1 HRPPRGPRGVHTL
14 ERGGGAA
21 RVRDDRPQ
29 APRRGAA
36 LWPGRFPGGGRHPAA
51 ATHRAGLPG
60 AGARSRGHAAHVCG
74 ARLAHGG
81 RFSDAESRASGARV
95 HPEGGARDGR
105 RAPAASTPRAHQGRR
120 RPGRRAGQELS
131 RAARALLPAGARAA
145 RRLPGR
151 DAVRRSAGGRVPR
164 AGAQELRLH
173 PFHRGSRSRGG
184 RELLRHLR
192 RAAHLRALRARRARH
207 SPHLLRAHVLLPALR
222 RHGVAQDL
230 SARRPVPC
238 DALRYQS
245 AGAAAERYAA
255 AARVQP
261 AGSRPGAGRRTA
273 RGGGRM
279 TDKPLS
285 AVEKVKEESRGLRG
299 DLAAQL
305 SAGGDHFSDAGAQ
318 LLKFHGT
325 YQQED
330 RDPRRE
336 RRGTDTEPA
345 HPFMVRCKIPGGA
358 LTGEQY
364 LVIDELADRY
374 GNGTLRVTTRQG
386 NQFHGVLKGD
396 LKATIRSVNDVLVT
410 TLGACGDVVRNV
422 IACPAPLAG
431 GLREEVL
438 RLARQVSDHLL
449 PRTRAYH
456 EIWLDGEPVA
466 GGPPGGEPDPIY
478 GTRYLP
484 RKFKLAFA
492 FPHDNCCD
500 VHSNDLG
507 FLVVTHGERLAGF
520 NVLVGGGMGRTH
532 GKTDTYPR
540 LADTLG
546 FARTGEV
553 REVAEAVVKVQRD
566 HGNRSDRRH
575 ARLKYLLDREGLD
588 WFRDQVE
595 RQLGRPLPPA
605 APVEVSD
612 IEDHLGWHEQGK

>member
-1 HRPPRGPRGVHTL
+1 
-14 ERGGGAA
+14 
-21 RVRDDRPQ
+21 
-29 APRRGAA
+29 
-36 LWPGRFPGGGRHPAA
+36 
-51 ATHRAGLPG
+51 
-60 AGARSRGHAAHVCG
+60 
-74 ARLAHGG
+74 
-81 RFSDAESRASGARV
+81 
-95 HPEGGARDGR
+95 
-105 RAPAASTPRAHQGRR
+105 
-120 RPGRRAGQELS
+120 
-131 RAARALLPAGARAA
+131 
-145 RRLPGR
+145 
-151 DAVRRSAGGRVPR
+151 
-164 AGAQELRLH
+164 
-173 PFHRGSRSRGG
+173 
-184 RELLRHLR
+184 
-192 RAAHLRALRARRARH
+192 
-207 SPHLLRAHVLLPALR
+207 
-222 RHGVAQDL
+222 
-230 SARRPVPC
+230 
-238 DALRYQS
+238 
-245 AGAAAERYAA
+245 
-255 AARVQP
+255 
-261 AGSRPGAGRRTA
+261 
-273 RGGGRM
+273 M
-279 TDKPLS
+279 TEKPLS
-285 AVEKVKEESRGLRG
+285 AVEQVKEESHGLRG

-305 SAGGDHFSDAGAQ
+305 AAGGDHFSDAGAQ

-330 RDPRRE
+330 RDQRRE
-336 RRGTDTEPA
+336 RRGTGSDPD
-345 HPFMVRCKIPGGA
+345 HQFMVRCKIPGGV

-422 IACPAPLAG
+422 ISCPAPLAG

-438 RLARQVSDHLL
+438 RVARQVSDHLL

-466 GGPPGGEPDPIY
+466 GGPRGGEPDPIY

-492 FPHDNCCD
+492 FPDDNCCD

-507 FLVVTHGERLAGF
+507 FLVVAQGDRLAGF

-575 ARLKYLLDREGLD
+575 ARLKYLLDQQGLD

-595 RQLGRPLPPA
+595 RQLGRGLAPA
-605 APVEVSD
+605 APVQVSD
-612 IEDHLGWHEQGK
+612 IEDHLGWHQQGKGRSFLGVFIENGRIRDGEDRRLRSALRRVVETVGGGVRFTPQQNLLLTDIPDRHRPLVDRILADHGIAGHRSLSVVRRWSMACPALPTCGLAVAEAERALPDVIAELEAELERLGVADAALTVRMTGCPNG